1 LIVAGVDGC
10 RVGWVMVTRD
20 LTGGALTVG
29 VAPCWAALPH
39 LARIV
44 AVDMPIGL
52 SEDGP
57 RGCDSLAR
65 RLLPGRASSVFPPP
79 ARPML
84 AMADYGQANAWGK
97 ARGRGLSKQAWN
109 IVPRIRD
116 LDDTLSPPDQDRV
129 HEAHPELAFARL
141 NGGAPPPPKR
151 SAEGLDRRRVLL
163 RRAGIRGL
171 ARLLDNRPRGVAVD
185 DLLDA
190 AVLTLTAERIL
201 AGQGIRLIGTPER
214 DSRGLRMEIWY

>member
-1 LIVAGVDGC
+1 MIVAGVDGC
-10 RVGWVMVTRD
+10 RIGWVMVARD
-20 LTGGALTVG
+20 LTTGALSVH
-29 VAPCWAALPH
+29 VAARWAALPMA
-39 LARIV
+39 ARIV
-44 AVDMPIGL
+44 AIDMPIGL

-84 AMADYGQANAWGK
+84 AMADYKQANAWGK
-97 ARGRGLSKQAWN
+97 SHGRGLSKQAWN
-109 IVPRIRD
+109 ILPRIRD
-116 LDDTLSPPDQDRV
+116 LDDTLSPPDQERV

-141 NGGAPPPPKR
+141 NGGTPPPPKR
-151 SAEGLDRRRVLL
+151 LAEGLDRRRALL
-163 RRAGIRGL
+163 RRAGLRGL
-171 ARLLDNRPRGVAVD
+171 PRLLDDRPRGVARD

-201 AGQGIRLIGTPER
+201 SGQGIRLVGTPER